1 VVVVGA
7 GSSGATLAARLSEHP
22 SRSVVLVEAGPD
34 PGPASW
40 PAEVRDATSLPMPQ
54 SRWVSHLDAGVTG
67 GRTAPLLGGRL
78 VGGSSA
84 VNGAYFVRATRRD
97 LDGWAG
103 LGLDRWGHEQ
113 LLPAF
118 RRIETDLD
126 LGEAPG
132 HGDEG
137 PVPVTRTSEP
147 LHPVTQAFFA
157 ACAALGHPE
166 CVDLNGD
173 VEVGFGSVP
182 RNVDQRGRVSA
193 AMAFLDPV
201 RARPNLS
208 IRADCTAVRVVV
220 DGGAAVGV
228 EVLGPAGVEFVAA
241 GTVVLSAGAVGSA
254 ALLFASGIGPPDE
267 LRAAGVET
275 FIAAP
280 GVGTRTANHPAL
292 DLHYLPA
299 DRSVDRSAD
308 EPVAFLQGALHLT
321 TSTGAPVEVLATK
334 RSYGRVTG
342 ADADDDA
349 LSLRVSVMAT
359 RSRGRLRPGPGGA
372 TLELGY
378 LSDPDDRSDL
388 REAVRSAVDLAR
400 TGAFAP
406 MVGQWLGPDDGTVAE
421 DRALDAWI
429 AAHLGTSM
437 HPCSTAPMGPDD
449 DPFAV
454 VDQLGHVR
462 GIDRLRV
469 VDTSILPSAPSRG
482 PACTAIALAE
492 HLAGTFD

>member
-1 VVVVGA
+1 MVVVGA
-7 GSSGATLAARLSEHP
+7 GSSGATLAARLSERR
-22 SRSVVLVEAGPD
+22 SRSVLLVEVGPD
-34 PGPASW
+34 PGPAAW
-40 PAEVRDATSLPMPQ
+40 PAEVRDATSLPALR

-67 GRTAPLLGGRL
+67 GRTAPLLSGRL
-78 VGGSSA
+78 VGGSGA

-97 LDGWAG
+97 LDGWAE

-126 LGEAPG
+126 LGDAPG
-132 HGDEG
+132 HGDDG

-166 CVDLNGD
+166 CADLNGD
-173 VEVGFGSVP
+173 AEVGFGSVP
-182 RNVDQRGRVSA
+182 RNVDRRGRVSA

-201 RARPNLS
+201 RDRPNLS

-220 DGGAAVGV
+220 EGGAAVGV
-228 EVLGPAGVEFVAA
+228 QVLGPAGVELVAA

-267 LRAAGVET
+267 LRAAGVEP
-275 FIAAP
+275 FVAAP

-292 DLHYLPA
+292 DLQYLPA
-299 DRSVDRSAD
+299 DRSVDEA
-308 EPVAFLQGALHLT
+308 VAFLQGALHLT

-349 LSLRVSVMAT
+349 LSLRVSLMAT
-359 RSRGRLRPGPGGA
+359 RSSGRLRPGPGGA

-378 LSDPDDRSDL
+378 LADPDDRSDL
-388 REAVRSAVDLAR
+388 REAVRSVVELAR

-406 MVGQWLGPDDGTVAE
+406 MVGQWLGPDDDTVAD

-437 HPCSTAPMGPDD
+437 HLCSTAPMGPDD
-449 DPFAV
+449 DPSAV
-454 VDQLGHVR
+454 VDQLGRVR

-469 VDTSILPSAPSRG
+469 VDTSILPSVPSRG